1 MNKDA
6 LQAYL
11 YEHIPLSRA
20 MAVQVVTATPDEVEL
35 FAPLAP
41 NINHRGT
48 AFGGSISTLATLACW
63 SLLRVRTDGLD
74 PLPHLVVARN
84 SIQYLRPVEGDFH
97 AFCRFPSD
105 QDWSALLLQLN
116 TRKRARLGLHAEIR
130 YQQEIAA
137 RFEGDFVALAR

>member
-1 MNKDA
+1 MNRDA

-20 MAVQVVTATPDEVEL
+20 MAVQVVTATPDEIEL
-35 FAPLAP
+35 FAPLGP

-63 SLLRVRTDGLD
+63 SLLRVRTDGMA

-84 SIQYLRPVEGDFH
+84 SVNYLHPVEGDFS
-97 AFCRFPSD
+97 AVCRFPAD
-105 QDWSALLLQLN
+105 QDWDALLLQLA
-116 TRKRARLGLHAEIR
+116 TRRRARLTLLAEVR
-130 YQQEIAA
+130 YQNETAA
-137 RFEGDFVALAR
+137 LFEGDFVALSR